1 MHYACVQYVQYV
13 VYCLIS
19 IMVSRSPFTI
29 WRCRTKHWID
39 HGVCVCACACVRVCS
54 SVRMCVCLGFV
65 FAWWVYRT
73 FVRGAHRWT
82 ALPFLVTL
90 LSLPLSSSI
99 SFSLLLVLFYAL
111 LIPLMSLSF
120 LLHPLP
126 LSSTLDLS
134 EVWYDGR
141 GHIQH
146 LDRLANARSVSPTNE
161 MVSHESVDYR
171 TTLLEGTSTR

>member
-1 MHYACVQYVQYV
+1 MRHETYKMHYACVQYVQYV
-13 VYCLIS
+13 VYCLVS

-99 SFSLLLVLFYAL
+99 SFSLLLVLS
-111 LIPLMSLSF
+111 ISSSRPSLSPF
-120 LLHPLP
+120 LLRTPHPP
-126 LSSTLDLS
+126 YVSFVPSSPPPS
-134 EVWYDGR
+134 VF
-141 GHIQH
+141 HS
-146 LDRLANARSVSPTNE
+146 RSVWGVVWWPG
-161 MVSHESVDYR
+161 SHPAS
-171 TTLLEGTSTR
+171 GQAG